1 MTRKHKKNRYVNAIG
16 NTGNPY
22 SLVGKRFRKSMEAI
36 GKNFIKFDNPGQM
49 VDAITKSNKKK
60 RRRRLRA

>member
-1 MTRKHKKNRYVNAIG
+1 MTRKHKKNRYVSANR
-16 NTGNPY
+16 Y
-22 SLVGKRFRKSMEAI
+22 SFVAGKRFRKIMEAI

-49 VDAITKSNKKK
+49 VEEITKSNKK

>member
-1 MTRKHKKNRYVNAIG
+1 MTRKHKKNRYANA
-16 NTGNPY
+16 TGNPY
-22 SLVGKRFRKSMEAI
+22 SLVGKRFRKIMEAI

-49 VDAITKSNKKK
+49 VEEIIKSNKK

>member
-1 MTRKHKKNRYVNAIG
+1 MMRKHKKQNKYIMG
-16 NTGNPY
+16 KGNPY
-22 SLVGKRFRKSMEAI
+22 SLVGKRFRKIMEAI

-49 VDAITKSNKKK
+49 VEAITKSNKK